1 MNKII
6 LAIIFSI
13 IIGSGI
19 GFFIALNRDMPEI
32 RELET
37 FRPPSITRI
46 YSQDNVLLDKWFIEN
61 REIVSIKE
69 IPEYIIKAIIT
80 TEDRQF
86 YNHYGISFKGILR
99 AIVKDIIAGKFVEG
113 ASTIT
118 QQLAKTLFLTS
129 KKTIIRK
136 IKEAFL
142 ALQIERRYTKKEILE
157 LYLNQVYFGSGAYG
171 VKSAAKK
178 FFNKNL
184 DELTL
189 SQCALIAGMPKA
201 PSYYSPLVNP
211 KISIK
216 RRNLVL
222 KQMFK
227 TGIIN
232 KEDYQKSIN
241 EKLELGG
248 KENNNTNVSYYVSY
262 IRSVLEEEYGDAIIY
277 KKGITVIST
286 LNYKFQRIAQ
296 DAVNNGLAK
305 IHKRNASSKKKFD
318 MPQAALISIK
328 NSTGEILAMVGGMES
343 DNDSFNRATMA
354 RRQPGS
360 AFKPILFA
368 YAIQKGYKQNS
379 LLLDSPVLYKGYFG
393 HDWSPENYSKKFKG
407 EMTLKEALCVS
418 QNIPAVRLIE
428 QLGPESVVNFAKEI
442 GINSPLK
449 PNLSLALGTSELS
462 LIELTSAY
470 STFPNK
476 GVYNEPYGIR
486 DVLDYKDRSIWYKRY
501 EKKIVLSSAKA
512 AIVTDMLESVVK
524 FGTGRRAKSIDHP
537 LAGKTGTTN
546 KFKDAL
552 FIGFSPD
559 ITTGVWVGN
568 DNNTSIGYKETGSK
582 AALPIWIEFMKKVTK
597 QFNSKKFER
606 PDDIVIVYIDKKT
619 GLMTDK
625 NNNDALE
632 MMFEKGTE
640 PEGLNLGSP

>member
-6 LAIIFSI
+6 LAIILSI

-19 GFFIALNRDMPEI
+19 GFFIALNRDLPEI

-37 FRPPSITRI
+37 FRPPSITRL
-46 YSQDNVLLDKWFIEN
+46 YSQDNVLIDKWFIEN

-232 KEDYQKSIN
+232 KDDYQKSIN
-241 EKLELGG
+241 EKLELAG
-248 KENNNTNVSYYVSY
+248 KENKNSSVSYFVSY

-305 IHKRNASSKKKFD
+305 IHKRNAKKYN

-428 QLGPESVVNFAKEI
+428 QLGPQSVVNFAKEI

-462 LIELTSAY
+462 LIELTSSY

-476 GVYNEPYGIR
+476 GVYNDPYGIR
-486 DVLDYKDRSIWYKRY
+486 DVLDYKDRSIWNKRY
-501 EKKIVLSSAKA
+501 EKKIVLSSTKA

-524 FGTGRRAKSIDHP
+524 YGTGRRAKSIDHP

-582 AALPIWIEFMKKVTK
+582 AALPIWIEYMKKITK
-597 QFNSKKFER
+597 NFNSKKFEI

-619 GLMTDK
+619 GLMTNK

-640 PEGLNLGSP
+640 PEGLNLN